1 MFGGLLTKYS
11 YEKTSNPISPYSIVG
26 YCTSYRFLPYQ
37 SHNTGIGNGT
47 KPVPFELPS
56 SHPISLSDL
65 PNRSRISQFLILPH
79 HQGQSH
85 GTRLYGA
92 VVNTF
97 LNDPACIEITVEDP
111 NEDFD
116 DLRDLCDYAR
126 LTSNGSFAQIRL
138 NLDVDPKLTARKPK
152 AKVPTGKLLNKSLL
166 EKLRL
171 KNKLAPRQFKRLVEM
186 HLLSHI
192 PKYSREAGTARLIRR
207 AASKDPGD
215 KALYYWRL
223 LVKQRVFKQ
232 HEQVLKELPNEEK
245 HQKLDETTT
254 IQWMDYERLLERMT
268 EARVGKPRPAGSR
281 GKRKI
286 IDDDEDDDD
295 DEDEDDD
302 THSQSSKKPKT

>member
-1 MFGGLLTKYS
+1 MA
-11 YEKTSNPISPYSIVG
+11 
-26 YCTSYRFLPYQ
+26 
-37 SHNTGIGNGT
+37 
-47 KPVPFELPS
+47 FELPV

-85 GTRLYGA
+85 GIRLYNA
-92 VVNTF
+92 IVKTF
-97 LNDPACIEITVEDP
+97 LNDLACIEITVEDP
-111 NEDFD
+111 NEEFD
-116 DLRDLCDYAR
+116 DLRDLCDYTR

-138 NLDVDPKLTARKPK
+138 NLDVDPKLTVRNPK
-152 AKVPTGKLLNKSLL
+152 AKVPTGKLLNKTLL
-166 EKLRL
+166 EELRL

-192 PKYSREAGTARLIRR
+192 PKYSREAGTARLIRK
-207 AASKDPGD
+207 AASKDLGD

-223 LVKQRVFKQ
+223 LVKQRVFNQ
-232 HEQVLKELPNEEK
+232 HKQVLKELPDEEK

-254 IQWMDYERLLERMT
+254 IQWMDYERLLERL
-268 EARVGKPRPAGSR
+268 EEPATNKVRSSGSR

-286 IDDDEDDDD
+286 IDDDDEDEDE

-302 THSQSSKKPKT
+302 THSQLSKRRKP